1 MYSNSDKTTDWIKY
15 ENGLKYNNQLKPP
28 YYPMLDTNVD
38 FFNGNQWRNV
48 EANGTPT
55 PVFNI
60 IKRAITFWV
69 ASITSSDITIKYEP
83 LEYSDDDPNIDIQ
96 NNPAAIATAEVAN
109 LFDKFKMDNKRRDAC
124 FKAAIMG
131 DVAAH
136 LYFDMS
142 KKPYG
147 GAFGE
152 VQGEICFELV
162 NGSNVFFGNANN
174 PNIDIQPYIII
185 SGRDMV
191 ENLQNEA
198 KAYKQGQEEINA
210 IQSDKNYQ
218 EQVGD
223 MAKIEIESD
232 EYGKALYII
241 TYRKD
246 PKTNTI
252 KVSKCTETAY
262 IYKDIDTGLSH
273 YPVAWLPWEKQE
285 NQYHGRALC
294 TEIIPNQIFI
304 NRMFA
309 MVMYHLMMA
318 AFPKAIYDADRISA
332 WTNEIGV
339 AIPIKDL
346 MPNENI
352 NSFAG
357 YLQPGNMS
365 NQIVQV
371 IQLAID
377 YTKEMVGINDS
388 ALGNINPEQASGKA
402 ILATVQQASIP
413 QENTKANLYEWVE
426 DIGKIC
432 LDMMGTY
439 YGQRPIVIN
448 QDGQKQIVQFDFSTM
463 KKIWLNV
470 RTDVGASSYWSEI
483 ANIGTLDNMLEKGL
497 IDVIDYLES
506 LPEGYMS
513 NKQDL
518 INRLKAK
525 MEEAAQQ
532 DQAKQLQYAQ
542 MAKFVDALPP
552 EVQEQ
557 LKKLPPEQMEKQVMQ
572 MMQQQAPQM

>member
-1 MYSNSDKTTDWIKY
+1 MYSNSDKVDDWIKY
-15 ENGLKYNNQLKPP
+15 ENGLKYNNQIKPP
-28 YYPMLDTNVD
+28 FYPMLDTNSA
-38 FFNGNQWRNV
+38 FFNGDQWRNV

-69 ASITSSDITIKYEP
+69 ASITSSDISVSYEP
-83 LEYSDDDPNIDIQ
+83 LAYAEDDPTIEIQ
-96 NNPAAIATAEVAN
+96 NNPAAIATAEIAN
-109 LFDKFKMDNKRRDAC
+109 LFDKFKMDNRKRDAC
-124 FKAAIMG
+124 FDAAILG

-152 VQGEICFELV
+152 VLGEICFELV
-162 NGSNVFFGNANN
+162 DGANVFFGNANN
-174 PNIDIQPYIII
+174 PNVEIQPYIII

-191 ENLQNEA
+191 ENLQKEA
-198 KAYKQGQEEINA
+198 KAYKQSEQEINA
-210 IQSDKNYQ
+210 IQSDKNYD

-232 EYGKALYII
+232 DFGKALYII

-246 PKTNTI
+246 PKTGTI

-262 IYKDIDTGLSH
+262 IYKDIDTGLTH
-273 YPVAWLPWEKQE
+273 YPVAWFPWEKQK

-318 AFPKAIYDADRISA
+318 AFPKAVYDADKVSG
-332 WTNEIGV
+332 WSNEIGV
-339 AIPIKDL
+339 AIPVKDVMPGDNIK
-346 MPNENI
+346 NI
-352 NSFAG
+352 AG
-357 YLQPGNMS
+357 YLEPGNMS

-413 QENTKANLYEWVE
+413 QENTKANLYEWIE

-439 YGQRPIVIN
+439 YGQRPIVISK
-448 QDGQKQIVQFDFSTM
+448 DGQKQMIDFDFSQL
-463 KKIWLNV
+463 KDIWLNV
-470 RTDVGASSYWSEI
+470 RTNVGASSYWSEI

-506 LPEGYMS
+506 LPDGYMS
-513 NKQDL
+513 NKQEL
-518 INRLKAK
+518 IDKLKAK
-525 MEEAAQQ
+525 MEQAAQQ
-532 DQAKQLQYAQ
+532 DQMKQMQFEQ
-542 MAKFVDALPP
+542 MAQFMETLPQ
-552 EVQEQ
+552 EIQEQ
-557 LKKLPPEQMEKQVMQ
+557 LKALPPEQMEQQVMQ
-572 MMQQQAPQM
+572 MMSQQAPM